1 MCSQGGLESG
11 NVAKRQHYRH
21 SGAMS
26 VGERL
31 TIVVLQSAG
40 SGCFLAPFFAHFIS
54 AACFHPDEGMI
65 LPGNFVN

>member
-1 MCSQGGLESG
+1 MLRKDQD
-11 NVAKRQHYRH
+11 RQ

-26 VGERL
+26 AGERL

-40 SGCFLAPFFAHFIS
+40 SGCFLAPFFSHFIS
-54 AACFHPDEGMI
+54 AACFHPGEGMI